1 MRIDKTTPLFCVSL
15 TDGDQ
20 GNVSRIS
27 IQGLFDMVKGGTTT
41 KDIMLFTEE
50 AEANDYGNR
59 LGLVQRGQAML
70 ETMET
75 DILRAVV
82 EAIEPDRIESTLEG
96 FGVYTE

>member
-27 IQGLFDMVKGGTTT
+27 IQGLFDMVKGGTST

-50 AEANDYGNR
+50 AEAKDYGDR

-70 ETMET
+70 ELLET
-75 DILRAVV
+75 DILRAIVTS
-82 EAIEPDRIESTLEG
+82 IEPENIENTIEG

>member
-1 MRIDKTTPLFCVSL
+1 MRIDKTTPLYCVSL

-75 DILRAVV
+75 DILRAIV

-96 FGVYTE
+96 FGVYTD